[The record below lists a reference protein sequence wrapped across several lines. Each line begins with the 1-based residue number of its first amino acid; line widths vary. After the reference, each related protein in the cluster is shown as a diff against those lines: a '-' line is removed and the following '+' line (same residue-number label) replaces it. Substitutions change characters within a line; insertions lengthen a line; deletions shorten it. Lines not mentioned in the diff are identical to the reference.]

1 MRRDNLDLFGEEFA
15 AAAPARAENRTENG
29 EVENETAVT
38 KCPSCGANMVYDSEK
53 KKLHCIHCGT
63 VRDIDA
69 KSSEEQDFE
78 RLLAENNTWGRETH
92 VFRCE
97 NCGAREVLDI
107 NEIAKT
113 CPFCGTSNIVKTD
126 ELSGLKPNAVVPFQ
140 IGKDEAGSRVRK
152 WIRKRAFAPGKFRK
166 SARPRKKSRASI
178 RPRFLSIRRRN
189 PNTAPYWENITI
201 RRAV

>member
-15 AAAPARAENRTENG
+15 AAAPARAQNRTENG

-97 NCGAREVLDI
+97 NAGREKCSISTRSPKPVL
-107 NEIAKT
+107 
-113 CPFCGTSNIVKTD
+113 F
-126 ELSGLKPNAVVPFQ
+126 AV
-140 IGKDEAGSRVRK
+140 
-152 WIRKRAFAPGKFRK
+152 RAI
-166 SARPRKKSRASI
+166 S
-178 RPRFLSIRRRN
+178 
-189 PNTAPYWENITI
+189 
-201 RRAV
+201 